1 MAGGTDF
8 EGKRHEELKAMV
20 ASTDPTKVL
29 SRGTQLKAAGRVLKE
44 LSEALKA
51 HVDQIQWEGPAAES
65 FKGWAGNFHKSAA
78 LLGEYSLGAGDA
90 MHQAGEALST
100 AKTAVPEV
108 PKTEVATV
116 SKHNSQPCPNIT
128 LVMEMKYGGIGS
140 SPDQIMKR
148 VDSNWVTAAEAAT
161 AKKKVDQ
168 EHQEAINQMV
178 KLGQAYE
185 AATTKLNALEMPTLP
200 GAPGG
205 DEVSGGENVP
215 VGGGGGGTGSGGY
228 SRTPHAGVGGGGGS
242 YSPPGG
248 GGGGGGSVTPRP
260 PVPGPQGP
268 GGSGHVDPVPPRTGP
283 SPLPQDPGVP
293 GPTPTPVPT
302 HPGGDRPGT
311 GIDSVPTAPTIPGQT
326 GPVGPGGG
334 GSLPPTVPGGTPAH
348 PGFPGGQPGG
358 GPLPFNTFGPSGG
371 GGGSLPPK
379 GVGPASGRT
388 STFGGGGALPP
399 KSTPG
404 VPGGGQAFGAREA
417 QGGRAAA
424 GNGMGGSGGG
434 MHPGMGGGHGGGA
447 SGGSAR
453 GRGLTSTGGGT
464 VGGSKGPAA
473 GGAFTPGGTGLRSRA
488 AGAGAGGENGSR
500 SGQNGMPGG
509 PGMTGGAGKSERDR
523 RKRADYL
530 HEDEET
536 WTSGTPQSNPGV
548 IE

>member
-8 EGKRHEELKAMV
+8 ESKQHEELKAMV
-20 ASTDPTKVL
+20 ASTDPAKVL
-29 SRGTQLKAAGRVLKE
+29 SRGTQLKAAGRVLRD
-44 LSEALKA
+44 LSAALKA

-65 FKGWAGNFHKSAA
+65 FKTWAGNFHKSAA
-78 LLGEYSLGAGDA
+78 LLGEYSVGAGDA

-116 SKHNSQPCPNIT
+116 SKHNKQPCPTIT
-128 LVMEMKYGGIGS
+128 PVLEIKYGGVGS
-140 SPDQIMKR
+140 SADQIMKK
-148 VDSNWVTAAEAAT
+148 VDSSWVTATEAAA

-178 KLGQAYE
+178 KLAQAYE
-185 AATTKLNALEMPTLP
+185 AATTKLNSLEMPSLP
-200 GAPGG
+200 GVPG
-205 DEVSGGENVP
+205 DGGVNGSEDVP

-228 SRTPHAGVGGGGGS
+228 TRSPHAGVGGGGGS

-248 GGGGGGSVTPRP
+248 GGGGGSVAPRP
-260 PVPGPQGP
+260 PVPGPQSPGGP
-268 GGSGHVDPVPPRTGP
+268 GHIDPVPPHTGP
-283 SPLPQDPGVP
+283 APLPHDPAPP
-293 GPTPTPVPT
+293 GPAPVPT
-302 HPGGDRPGT
+302 YPGDRPGT
-311 GIDSVPTAPTIPGQT
+311 GIDSVPTLPTVPGQT

-334 GSLPPTVPGGTPAH
+334 GSLPPNIPGGPHTQPVG
-348 PGFPGGQPGG
+348 PGQPGG
-358 GPLPFNTFGPSGG
+358 GPLPFNPFGPTGG

-379 GVGPASGRT
+379 GPGPASGRT
-388 STFGGGGALPP
+388 STFGGGSLPP
-399 KSTPG
+399 KSTTPG
-404 VPGGGQAFGAREA
+404 VPGSGQAFGAREA
-417 QGGRAAA
+417 QGGGRSGA

-464 VGGSKGPAA
+464 VGGSKGPTA

-488 AGAGAGGENGSR
+488 AAAGAGAENGSR

-509 PGMTGGAGKSERDR
+509 PGMAGGAGKSERER
-523 RKRADYL
+523 RNRADYL